1 MNEQDSMRRAIA
13 LARRGIPWASPN
25 PLVGA
30 VIVKEDRVI
39 GEGWHARCGALH
51 AERAALENCT
61 ENPAGTTIYVTLEP
75 CCHHGRQ
82 PPCTDA
88 LIAAGISRVVIGSRD
103 PNPKVAGGG
112 VSRLREAGIAVIEDF
127 LREECD
133 ALNPIFFHYITTRQP
148 YVALKYA
155 MTADGKLAAY
165 TGASQWITGDAA
177 RAHVHRL
184 RSRYRAILVGIG
196 TVLADDPR
204 LNCRLDN
211 GRDPIRVI
219 CDSRLQIPPDCR
231 ICRTAHRQTTLVAC
245 CTADPEK
252 RAALEALGIEVLVL
266 PGADGRVDLSALLAE
281 LGKREI
287 DSVLV
292 EGGSEIHGAFLSRHL
307 AQRLYVYIGA
317 LALGG
322 RTAKSPVGGQGA
334 PAPADG
340 IVLSAPDV
348 TRFGSDLLLTYD
360 ILKGGA

>member
-13 LARRGIPWASPN
+13 LARRGIPWTSPN

-39 GEGWHARCGALH
+39 GEGWHARCGTLH

-61 ENPAGTTIYVTLEP
+61 ENPAGATIYVTLEP

-112 VSRLREAGIAVIEDF
+112 VSRLREAGITVIEDF

-204 LNCRLDN
+204 RNCRLD
-211 GRDPIRVI
+211 
-219 CDSRLQIPPDCR
+219 
-231 ICRTAHRQTTLVAC
+231 
-245 CTADPEK
+245 
-252 RAALEALGIEVLVL
+252 
-266 PGADGRVDLSALLAE
+266 DGR
-281 LGKREI
+281 
-287 DSVLV
+287 
-292 EGGSEIHGAFLSRHL
+292 
-307 AQRLYVYIGA
+307 
-317 LALGG
+317 
-322 RTAKSPVGGQGA
+322 
-334 PAPADG
+334 
-340 IVLSAPDV
+340 
-348 TRFGSDLLLTYD
+348 
-360 ILKGGA
+360 